1 MPILNQIVQYITN
14 YDRFDWES
22 SVINLANV
30 ASIQFICYSS
40 VDCVMT
46 VSWFTLLEDET
57 IIYQDNLSVTSG
69 ESRIIQ
75 ITTQTEFAKFSVNSF
90 VSNLVLLFNTSGM
103 YFLQNNIA
111 SQGIQGAT
119 GPQGQGITG
128 ATGSPGSA
136 FNTGATGA
144 IGATGATGFSQYNL
158 SFNYGELLTGTVNFS
173 EYFNCFAF
181 DNIINCYI
189 LVNQLITIHSFITFL
204 GDAYGSFGFTG
215 TKTITPYINDTLET
229 NY

>member
-1 MPILNQIVQYITN
+1 
-14 YDRFDWES
+14 
-22 SVINLANV
+22 
-30 ASIQFICYSS
+30 
-40 VDCVMT
+40 
-46 VSWFTLLEDET
+46 
-57 IIYQDNLSVTSG
+57 
-69 ESRIIQ
+69 
-75 ITTQTEFAKFSVNSF
+75 
-90 VSNLVLLFNTSGM
+90 M
-103 YFLQNNIA
+103 YFLQNNIV
-111 SQGIQGAT
+111 SQRIQSVIGL
-119 GPQGQGITG
+119 QSQEITG
-128 ATGSPGSA
+128 ATGSPKST
-136 FNTGATGA
+136 FNISTTNA
-144 IGATGATGFSQYNL
+144 IEAISITGFSQYNL